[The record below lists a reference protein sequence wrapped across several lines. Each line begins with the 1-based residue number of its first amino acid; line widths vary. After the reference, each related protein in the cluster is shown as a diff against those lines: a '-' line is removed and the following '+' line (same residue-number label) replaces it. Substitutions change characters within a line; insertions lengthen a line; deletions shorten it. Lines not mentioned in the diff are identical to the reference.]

1 MDASFV
7 TTRRKLLGLTQRE
20 LARRS
25 GVKQPLISAIENGR
39 REATAPVAQTLAR
52 ALEVRPSVALA
63 GLREEVWR
71 GVQANGGRVA
81 HVFGSVAR
89 GQDRTDSDLDL
100 IVEFDAHADIA
111 DLLAME
117 EELGELLT
125 VPVDVISAGAS
136 SAVTAAA
143 RRDMV
148 AL

>member
-1 MDASFV
+1 V

-25 GVKQPLISAIENGR
+25 GVKQPLISAIESGKR
-39 REATAPVAQTLAR
+39 DATPPVAQALAR

-63 GLREEVWR
+63 GLRDEVVRVVRANR
-71 GVQANGGRVA
+71 GRAA

-89 GQDRTDSDLDL
+89 REDLCGSDLDL
-100 IVEFDAHADIA
+100 MVEFEADADIA
-111 DLLAME
+111 DLLALE

-125 VPVDVISAGAS
+125 VPVDVISAGSS
-136 SAVTAAA
+136 SAVTAEA
-143 RRDMV
+143 RREMV

>member
-71 GVQANGGRVA
+71 VVRANGGRVV

-100 IVEFDAHADIA
+100 IVEFDADADIA